1 MMVLALES
9 AGGSAGVAL
18 AGDEGVVAEAT
29 VHTSRRHVELLHPL
43 VAEVLLLAGA
53 SVADLDAVAA
63 DVGPGLFT
71 GIRVGVSAAKAI
83 AMARALPA
91 VGVTSLQAIEAAAR
105 DAGAGG
111 VVVPVVDLR
120 RGEVAWSLSG
130 EVAFGPAAR
139 LAAALGATG
148 EAGVLVGGGAL
159 RYADELGRGGWEVAG
174 PSLSSAPVASVAV
187 LAHAAVSKGAT
198 LDPARLVPCYLRE
211 ADARIN
217 WTTRHDGSRKGG

>member
-1 MMVLALES
+1 MVLALES
-9 AGGSAGVAL
+9 AGASAGVAL
-18 AGDEGVVAEAT
+18 AGDEGVLAEAT

-43 VAEVLLLAGA
+43 VAEVLVLAGA
-53 SVADLDAVAA
+53 SVGDLDAVAA

-83 AMARALPA
+83 AMARAIPA
-91 VGVTSLQAIEAAAR
+91 VGVTSLRAIEAAAR
-105 DAGAGG
+105 DAGASGA
-111 VVVPVVDLR
+111 VVPVVDLR

-130 EVAFGPAAR
+130 EIAFGPAGR
-139 LAAALGATG
+139 LAEQLRTAG
-148 EAGVLVGGGAL
+148 EAGVLAGDGAL
-159 RYADELGRGGWEVAG
+159 RYADVLAGEGWEVAG
-174 PSLSSAPVASVAV
+174 RSLSSAPVASVAV
-187 LAHAAVSKGAT
+187 LAHAAASMGAT